1 MLDSDSPAEL
11 FREEAAPEGWL
22 GPALRVRAVQ
32 KPRAPMFASES
43 ANRRLPGAKEF
54 SARLLPFA
62 NQGAQQGHYAVFL
75 DYTASSISERLS

>member
-1 MLDSDSPAEL
+1 
-11 FREEAAPEGWL
+11 
-22 GPALRVRAVQ
+22 
-32 KPRAPMFASES
+32 MFASES